1 MNTEDILK
9 SLAVCGGKMK
19 NCVGCAMDK
28 KAFPD
33 CYDRLKL
40 LAANEIAVLRSE
52 NEYLR
57 GKKHEPSL

>member
-1 MNTEDILK
+1 MRTEDILK
-9 SLAVCGGKMK
+9 SLAVCGGKTK
-19 NCVGCAMDK
+19 NCVGCEIEK
-28 KAFPD
+28 ETFPD

-57 GKKHEPSL
+57 KGNAAND